1 MTAKQTPDVFYTKHQ
16 AGLTLMING
25 VPAVVD
31 RTNPNFDLIEAD
43 LKAKKYDRV
52 LSLSNTKAAVEKAIA
67 EAGEGAKL
75 SIRNGQVFWAGP
87 NGPEQVQGPL
97 VDRIVKTI
105 RNGSTVQAVKPL
117 IALLSNISRNKAKD
131 LREELYQFLMSGAMP
146 ITQDG
151 CFLAY
156 KRVRANFKDC
166 HTGTMDNR
174 PGKLVWQDPK
184 TVDTNRHNE
193 CSSGLHFCSR
203 GYLQHFHSGTD
214 TKTVVVK
221 VNPRNVY
228 AIPTDYE
235 CQKGRASEYYVVGV
249 CTGNPETDELFLQP
263 FIYDDNVKAAAP
275 NVKFVGE
282 KKAKKGKVQETVTI
296 NNLKPSLKSMAE
308 GYGLAEKGKA
318 WVRVEDSKGAFT
330 TERYAV
336 VRAVKKGKVTEYI
349 STVTGKAVPEE
360 HVREL
365 SIETKSVRSALVR
378 AVARCRNRGS

>member
-1 MTAKQTPDVFYTKHQ
+1 MTAKQSPQVFYTKHQ
-16 AGLTLMING
+16 AGLTLMIDG
-25 VPAVVD
+25 VPAVID

-43 LKAKKYDRV
+43 LKAGKYDRV
-52 LSLSNTKAAVEKAIA
+52 MKLSNTRSAVEQAIA
-67 EAGEGAKL
+67 ESGEGAKL
-75 SIRNGQVFWAGP
+75 SIRNGQVLWAGP

-97 VDRIVKTI
+97 VDRIIKTI
-105 RNGSTVQAVKPL
+105 RDGSTVQAVKPL
-117 IALLSNISRNKAKD
+117 IALLSNISRNKVKD

-156 KRVRANFKDC
+156 KKVKANFRDI
-166 HTGTMDNR
+166 HSGMMDNS

-184 TVDTNRHNE
+184 TVDTNRNNH
-193 CSSGLHFCSR
+193 CSRGLHFCSR
-203 GYLQHFHSGTD
+203 GYLSDFGSDFGS

-221 VNPRNVY
+221 VNPRHVY
-228 AIPTDYE
+228 AIPTDYSF
-235 CQKGRASEYYVVGV
+235 QKGRASEYYVVGV
-249 CTGNPETDELFLQP
+249 CTSDPHKDELFLQP
-263 FIYDDNVKAAAP
+263 FIYNDNVKAAAP
-275 NVKFVGE
+275 GVKFIGE
-282 KKAKKGKVQETVTI
+282 KKAKPGRVQETVTI

-308 GYGLAEKGKA
+308 GYGLSTKGKA

-336 VRAVKKGKVTEYI
+336 VRMIDAEYI
-349 STVTGKAVPEE
+349 STVTGKPVPEQ

-378 AVARCRNRGS
+378 AVARCRNRGA

>member
-1 MTAKQTPDVFYTKHQ
+1 MTVKQSPQVFYTKHQ
-16 AGLTLMING
+16 AGLTLMIDG
-25 VPAVVD
+25 VPAVVG
-31 RTNPNFDLIEAD
+31 RTNPNYDLIEAD
-43 LKAKKYDRV
+43 LKAGKFDRV
-52 LSLSNTKAAVEKAIA
+52 MKLSNIKAAVEQAIA
-67 EAGEGAKL
+67 EAGEGSKL
-75 SIRNGQVFWAGP
+75 SIRNGQVYWAGP
-87 NGPEQVQGPL
+87 KGLEQVQGPL

-156 KRVRANFKDC
+156 KRVQADFKDC
-166 HTGTMDNR
+166 HTGTMDNS

-193 CSSGLHFCSR
+193 CSRGLHFCSR
-203 GYLQHFHSGTD
+203 GYLQHFHSGTG
-214 TKTVVVK
+214 KTVVVK

-228 AIPTDYE
+228 AIPTDYQ

-249 CTGNPETDELFLQP
+249 CTGDPQKDELFLQP
-263 FIYDDNVKAAAP
+263 FIYDDNVKAVAP
-275 NVKFVGE
+275 GVVFVGE
-282 KKAKKGKVQETVTI
+282 KKGHVQETVTI

-308 GYGLAEKGKA
+308 GYGLAAKGKV

-336 VRAVKKGKVTEYI
+336 VRAAKNGKTTEYI

-378 AVARCRNRGS
+378 AVARCRNSGA

>member
-1 MTAKQTPDVFYTKHQ
+1 MTAKKIPTVFYTKHQ
-16 AGLTLMING
+16 AGLTLMIDG

-43 LKAKKYDRV
+43 LKAGKYDRV
-52 LSLSNTKAAVEKAIA
+52 LNLSNTKAAVEKAIA
-67 EAGEGAKL
+67 EAGEGSKL

-97 VDRIVKTI
+97 VDRIIKTI

-117 IALLSNISRNKAKD
+117 IALLSNISRNRAKD

-156 KRVRANFKDC
+156 KKVKANFRDC
-166 HTGTMDNR
+166 HTGTMDNS
-174 PGKLVWQDPK
+174 PGKLVWQDPS
-184 TVDTNRHNE
+184 TVDTNRNNH
-193 CSSGLHFCSR
+193 CSRGLHFCSR
-203 GYLQHFHSGTD
+203 GYLQHFGNEDS
-214 TKTVVVK
+214 KIVVVK
-221 VNPRNVY
+221 VNPRHVY
-228 AIPTDYE
+228 AIPTDYQ

-249 CTGNPETDELFLQP
+249 CTDDPHKDELFLQP

-275 NVKFVGE
+275 GVVFVGE
-282 KKAKKGKVQETVTI
+282 KKAKKGRVQETVTI
-296 NNLKPSLKSMAE
+296 NNLKPSLKTMAE
-308 GYGLAEKGKA
+308 GYGLATKGKA

-336 VRAVKKGKVTEYI
+336 VRKVASGKKFEYI